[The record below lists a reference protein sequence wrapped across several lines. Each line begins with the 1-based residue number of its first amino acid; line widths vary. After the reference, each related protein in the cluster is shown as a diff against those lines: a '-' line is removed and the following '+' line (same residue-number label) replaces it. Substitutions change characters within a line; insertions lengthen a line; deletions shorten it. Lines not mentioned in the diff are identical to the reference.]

1 MSFWLNHDHHLPISI
16 CSVILGN
23 IKATQKLVFFSCEM
37 DCERQSGDNKDCG
50 RGNIWTGFEGRHPVR
65 KRAWTKG
72 GDRKVG
78 LLLLL
83 LLLLIRRFLPLFV
96 FLYSVCARFSCVLG
110 HASKLVFAS
119 KWKGVSTGNNVL
131 DFRSGNTTAILI
143 SNTHTKRHQ
152 HKMSAALTAT
162 FCEFA
167 TCHPNAFFH
176 LRCCALQCE
185 RCCAL
190 QCV

>member
-1 MSFWLNHDHHLPISI
+1 
-16 CSVILGN
+16 
-23 IKATQKLVFFSCEM
+23 M

-65 KRAWTKG
+65 KRAG
-72 GDRKVG
+72 QRVG
-78 LLLLL
+78 TVRWACSCCSSSCLFVAFY
-83 LLLLIRRFLPLFV
+83 RFLSFCTL
-96 FLYSVCARFSCVLG
+96 CARFSCVVG
-110 HASKLVFAS
+110 HASKLVFGS
-119 KWKGVSTGNNVL
+119 KWRGVSTGNNVL

-167 TCHPNAFFH
+167 TCHTNVFFPPEM
-176 LRCCALQCE
+176 LCATM
-185 RCCAL
+185 
-190 QCV
+190 